1 MNFKQSIAIGLIA
14 MAVFTSFGCGN
25 SGEKNGVSDTQ
36 PKQQL
41 TQQKQEEQQEQ
52 QVVMVKNELS
62 NIVLEVPNFEMSGGK
77 ATLGATITNKNSE
90 GVTIKEAIIEAQFDD
105 LNGQLI
111 WKGWTHFDNINLY
124 IPAGEQ
130 RRYTFNIIDPGCPH
144 YEGKAMVYTRYVFGK

>member
-1 MNFKQSIAIGLIA
+1 MNFKKSIAIGLIA

-25 SGEKNGVSDTQ
+25 SGKKSGAADTQ

-41 TQQKQEEQQEQ
+41 TQQKQEEQ

-62 NIVLEVPNFEMSGGK
+62 NIVLEVPNFDMSGGK

>member
-1 MNFKQSIAIGLIA
+1 MNFKKSIAIGLIA

-25 SGEKNGVSDTQ
+25 SGKKSGAADTQ

-41 TQQKQEEQQEQ
+41 TQQKQEEQ

-62 NIVLEVPNFEMSGGK
+62 NIVLEVPNFEMSGEK